1 MRAALLAEVP
11 TSASQLAV
19 NQNDYEGQYERQC
32 E

>member
-1 MRAALLAEVP
+1 MRTALLAEVP

-19 NQNDYEGQYERQC
+19 NQNDYKDQYEHQY